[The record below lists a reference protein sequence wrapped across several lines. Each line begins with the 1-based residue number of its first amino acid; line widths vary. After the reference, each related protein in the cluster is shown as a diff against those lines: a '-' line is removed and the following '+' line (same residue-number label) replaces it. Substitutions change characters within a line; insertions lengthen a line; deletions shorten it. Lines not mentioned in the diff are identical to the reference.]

1 VRSKIR
7 ILAAATVVAV
17 LGMST
22 IAHAD
27 SGEDEIT
34 PADGGGI
41 VVNDGRVIGFG
52 DEVTFTFEGEPE
64 KASNSRRSVSA
75 CPEVN
80 DKPKYTVKGS
90 PYFIASKP
98 PKSTWLLPRQSVS
111 WALTDSYEFTW
122 DIGVSAEAEAGIILS
137 KAKTSVDTK
146 ISNKWTWS
154 GTQTVTDKN
163 TTTKGYRAVLG
174 QQGWKLTATKTW
186 IAPPCTAK
194 KKTIVI
200 KTPRKGDISIGR
212 KNS

>member
-1 VRSKIR
+1 MRSKIR

-17 LGMST
+17 VGMST
-22 IAHAD
+22 SAHAN
-27 SGEDEIT
+27 SGEDETT

-41 VVNDGRVIGFG
+41 VLNDGRVIGFG
-52 DEVTFTFEGEPE
+52 DEVTFTFEEEPE
-64 KASNSRRSVSA
+64 KASDGRSASA

-98 PKSTWLLPRQSVS
+98 PKSTWLLPGQSVS

-122 DIGVSAEAEAGIILS
+122 DIGASAEAEAGVILAR
-137 KAKTSVDTK
+137 AKTSVDTK

-186 IAPPCTAK
+186 IAPPCNVK

-200 KTPRKGDISIGR
+200 KAPRKGDISIGR

>member
-1 VRSKIR
+1 
-7 ILAAATVVAV
+7 
-17 LGMST
+17 M
-22 IAHAD
+22 
-27 SGEDEIT
+27 
-34 PADGGGI
+34 
-41 VVNDGRVIGFG
+41 GFG
-52 DEVTFTFEGEPE
+52 DEVTFTFEGERE
-64 KASNSRRSVSA
+64 KASDGRSASA

-80 DKPKYTVKGS
+80 DKPKYKVKGS

-98 PKSTWLLPRQSVS
+98 PKSTWLLPGQSVS
-111 WALTDSYEFTW
+111 WALTESYEFTW
-122 DIGVSAEAEAGIILS
+122 DIGVSAEAEAGVILS

-186 IAPPCTAK
+186 IAPPCKVK

-200 KTPRKGDISIGR
+200 KAPRKGDISIGR